1 MLLIISLFALLTV
14 SSLGEVR
21 RETETSILPRVG
33 EPVGD
38 AKQGEFK
45 TEKKGDA
52 GCIVRRIES
61 GILKTVTRR
70 DI

>member
-1 MLLIISLFALLTV
+1 MLRV

-21 RETETSILPRVG
+21 RKTETSILPSVG

-38 AKQGEFK
+38 VKQGEFK

-61 GILKTVTRR
+61 GILKTVMRR